1 MSSRLPTRLLAVL
14 LLAWAGL
21 AGADDGGI
29 VIRSGSLHERDGVY
43 YMSAVVDYHLSA
55 PAREALD
62 NGVPLVM
69 ELDIQVLR
77 KRWWWWNEVIAELAQ
92 RYRMQYHAL
101 SERYVLTAVNSGE
114 SRSFHSLHALLDALG
129 NVRGLPIIDAGLLDS
144 HEHYQV
150 RMRAALDI
158 DSLPRPLRTVAYI
171 SPGWRLVSD
180 WRTWSLGS

>member
-1 MSSRLPTRLLAVL
+1 MTFRRPIGLLAAV

-21 AGADDGGI
+21 AQGDDGGI
-29 VIRSGSLHERDGVY
+29 AIRSGSLHVRDGVY
-43 YMSAVVDYHLSA
+43 YMRAEVDYHLSD

-77 KRWWWWNEVIAELAQ
+77 RRWWWWNEVIAELAQ

-114 SRSFHSLHALLDALG
+114 SRSFRSLRALLDALG
-129 NVRGLPIIDAGLLDS
+129 HVRALPIIDTGLLDPQES
-144 HEHYQV
+144 YQV

-171 SPGWRLVSD
+171 SPGWRLVSK